1 MDVRRL
7 RLGDA
12 GLGVE
17 TIRRLKAPEGY
28 PEPTESYFDVFLA
41 RPENVFIVATDEDEP
56 IGYLAAYLLD
66 RIDRQQPMVF
76 LYEIEVASAYR
87 RRGVGR
93 QLIHVLKSVCRQENA
108 MKMWV
113 PTARSNV
120 AATRLYASTG
130 AAPLAND
137 DEVTYAYSQ
146 ESFADPLM

>member
-7 RLGDA
+7 RPVDA

-28 PEPTESYFDVFLA
+28 PVPTESYFEGFLA
-41 RPENVFIVATDEDEP
+41 RPENVFIVATDEAEP
-56 IGYLAAYLLD
+56 IGYVVAYLLD
-66 RIDRQQPMVF
+66 RIDRQQPMMF
-76 LYEIEVASAYR
+76 FYEIEVASAHR

-93 QLIHVLKSVCRQENA
+93 RMVHVLKTMCRQENA

-113 PTARSNV
+113 PTARTNV

-130 AAPLAND
+130 AAPPAND
-137 DEVTYAYSQ
+137 DEVTYVYSR
-146 ESFADPLM
+146 ESFAEPL